1 MARSCRPGW
10 LRDGPLLRSPKDGEK
25 FAIDLDSL
33 MRQGR
38 RGVIHSFMHVS
49 STSAVENPPA
59 DHAFPD
65 T

>member
-1 MARSCRPGW
+1 MARSCRPGRM
-10 LRDGPLLRSPKDGEK
+10 RDSPLLWSPKDGEK

-49 STSAVENPPA
+49 STPVVENPAPGR
-59 DHAFPD
+59 AFPD
-65 T
+65 A